1 MDDVALANYIAGC
14 FGGPVEAGRIDT
26 FCADLIG
33 VSAGTAI
40 WFSDYTLEKLRR
52 KHGDINF
59 SHYRHMPAILLRG
72 FVARGRRPNEL
83 ELWWVTN
90 QGGEKV
96 PFFVALKAT
105 RAKEVYVGT
114 FHRINLTEARRRL
127 RRAKETSR
135 LVREQPYAAAL
146 LKGGTGHV
154 KSKTKK
160 EVA

>member
-1 MDDVALANYIAGC
+1 MDDVALADYIAGC
-14 FGGPVEAGRIDT
+14 FAGPVEAGRIDT
-26 FCADLIG
+26 FCAGLIG
-33 VSAGTAI
+33 VPAGTAI

-72 FVARGRRPNEL
+72 FVARGRKPNEL
-83 ELWWVTN
+83 ELLLIAN

-96 PFFVALKAT
+96 PFFAALKAT

-127 RRAKETSR
+127 RRARETNR
-135 LVREQPYAAAL
+135 LVREQAAAAAL
-146 LKGGTGHV
+146 LKGGTSHL
-154 KSKTKK
+154 KSKKKK